1 MQRGNRENK
10 EQLMVFGVHAVE
22 ELVKQNAGNIDK
34 IYFTDKEKRGGLF
47 ELMKTVKKL
56 KLNYANIPENKL
68 SKMCDFRRHQGVV
81 AFKTIRPY
89 DSEEKLWDIIN
100 ATEAPLL
107 LLPSGLEDPGNFGAI
122 IRSAA
127 AFNVS
132 AILLERKG
140 TVALNGTVAKTS
152 AGMVEQMTLIK
163 SKNLLELI
171 DSLKEKGFRFVGADG
186 YSETKLEEANFDGPT
201 VIITGGEH
209 KGIPPYLRKICDQL
223 VSIPMKEGVESLNVS
238 VAAGVMLY
246 EAMRQ
251 RQ

>member
-1 MQRGNRENK
+1 MQRERRDNK
-10 EQLMVFGVHAVE
+10 EQLMIFGVHAVE

-47 ELMKTVKKL
+47 ELLKTVKKL

-89 DSEEKLWDIIN
+89 DEESKLWSLIEENRDQ
-100 ATEAPLL
+100 LF

-132 AILLERKG
+132 AIILERKG

-171 DSLKEKGFRFVGADG
+171 DQLKEKGFRFIGADG
-186 YSETKLEEANFDGPT
+186 YSETPLEKADFSGPT
-201 VIITGGEH
+201 VVITGGEH
-209 KGIPPYLRKICDQL
+209 RGIPPYLRKVCDQL

-251 RQ
+251 R